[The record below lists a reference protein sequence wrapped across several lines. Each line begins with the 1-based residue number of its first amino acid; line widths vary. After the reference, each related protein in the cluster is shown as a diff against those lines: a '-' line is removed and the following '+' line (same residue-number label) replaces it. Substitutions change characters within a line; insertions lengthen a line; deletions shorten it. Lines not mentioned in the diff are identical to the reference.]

1 VQGRQNSVTKRRDY
15 QPNQPGRQAIR
26 PRSPSEALEP
36 GRAPARPRGG
46 KIRNENR
53 RVGGLVRVISGLFT
67 LVLVGMGGM
76 AALGALLYHLYER
89 PGPLEVSRTVAI
101 PKGEG
106 RIEIAERLERDG
118 VISNRWAF
126 VASHLM
132 QSWIGRGAKNLELKA
147 GEYEIKKSASMREV
161 VELIAEGKS
170 VLYKISLPEGLTS
183 QQIVERLKAEP
194 NLTGDITEVPAEGT
208 LLPDTYRFSKGMA
221 RQEILDRMKAEQQRL
236 ITSLWENRSPELPV
250 DSPDKA
256 VILASIVEKETGRA
270 DERHRVAAV
279 FVNRLRKP
287 MRLQSDPTIIYGIV
301 GGQGS
306 LGRPISRDDIEQKT
320 AYNTY
325 RINGLP
331 PGPICNPGRPAIEAT
346 LNPAKTDDL
355 YFVADGTGGHAFS
368 KTLDDHNDAVAN
380 WRKVERDQ
388 RAKEADVA
396 PGAATSSDKSAEK
409 VAEKSQKAE
418 PANTKPTVLNQA
430 GKGVPSPPAEA
441 AGEAAAPAAGEPV
454 TATASTLPLPVRKP
468 KR

>member
-1 VQGRQNSVTKRRDY
+1 MTMRRDK
-15 QPNQPGRQAIR
+15 PPSMLPTRSGIR

-36 GRAPARPRGG
+36 GRAPSRPRSG
-46 KIRNENR
+46 KIRNENPR
-53 RVGGLVRVISGLFT
+53 LGGFVRVLSGLFT
-67 LVLVGMGGM
+67 MGLVTMGAL
-76 AALGALLYHLYER
+76 AALGALLYHLYDR
-89 PGPLEVSRTVAI
+89 PGPLGVSRTVAI

-106 RIEIAERLERDG
+106 RIEIAERLEREG

-126 VASHLM
+126 IASHLM
-132 QSWIGRGAKNLELKA
+132 QNWLGREGKRLELKA
-147 GEYEIKKSASMREV
+147 GEYEIKKNASMREV
-161 VELIAEGKS
+161 AELIAEGKS

-221 RQEILDRMKAEQQRL
+221 RQEIVDRMKSEQQRL
-236 ITSLWENRSPELPV
+236 LASLWESRVADLPIDSPE
-250 DSPDKA
+250 KA

-270 DERHRVAAV
+270 DERHRVAGV

-306 LGRPISRDDIEQKT
+306 LGRPITRDDIEQKT

-346 LNPAKTDDL
+346 LNPAKTTDL
-355 YFVADGTGGHAFS
+355 YFVADGSGGHKFS
-368 KTLDDHNDAVAN
+368 ATLDEHNDAVAN
-380 WRKVERDQ
+380 WRKVEREQ
-388 RAKEADVA
+388 RAKDEAE
-396 PGAATSSDKSAEK
+396 DKPDAK
-409 VAEKSQKAE
+409 PDTKAE
-418 PANTKPTVLNQA
+418 AKPESGKTTVLNQTA
-430 GKGVPSPPAEA
+430 AAVPSPPAEA
-441 AGEAAAPAAGEPV
+441 GAGEEAPAKAVPAG
-454 TATASTLPLPVRKP
+454 ATASNLPLPVRKP